1 MNPDATP
8 TAEPTTKHVP
18 KQIIDTQREDWNRV
32 APAWEKWDRQ
42 LDENMAFVNYRLIA
56 DARLRPGQRVLD
68 LGSGTG
74 CPALLAAQAVGHGGS
89 VVGLDLAERMLAV
102 ARRKAATLGLSN
114 VTFQTADIT
123 TLPFEPASFD
133 AVISRFCFMFLPEI
147 PKALAEIVRVLKPA
161 GYLAA
166 AVWSVPE
173 KNPFITL
180 PMNVLK
186 SYLALPAP
194 DPEQPGIFRLAQAG
208 ELAGMAK
215 RAGLLGL
222 EDEELTGESLYESA
236 DEYYD
241 SLMEIAAP
249 IQPLFAKLS
258 AGDQAKAAA
267 QIKREIERYRL
278 SKGGKAVAIPMAIRI
293 VAARKP

>member
-1 MNPDATP
+1 MPPNTKP
-8 TAEPTTKHVP
+8 TAAQDP

-32 APAWEKWDRQ
+32 APAWDKWDRR
-42 LDENMAFVNYRLIA
+42 LDENMAFVNHRLIA

-74 CPALLAAQAVGHGGS
+74 CPALLAAQAVGGGGS
-89 VVGLDLAERMLAV
+89 VVGLDLADRMLAV
-102 ARRKAATLGLSN
+102 ARRKANALGLTN

-133 AVISRFCFMFLPEI
+133 AVISRFCLMFLPEI
-147 PKALAEIVRVLKPA
+147 PNTLAEIVRVLKPT

-166 AVWSVPE
+166 AVWSAPE

-180 PMNVLK
+180 PMTVLN
-186 SYLALPAP
+186 SYLALPPP
-194 DPEQPGIFRLAQAG
+194 DLEQPGIFRLAKKG
-208 ELAGMAK
+208 ELAGMAS
-215 RAGLLGL
+215 RAGLLEL
-222 EDEELTGESLYESA
+222 EDEELTGESFYESA

-241 SLMEIAAP
+241 SLMEMAAP

-258 AGDQAKAAA
+258 VGDNTKAEAE
-267 QIKREIERYRL
+267 IKREAERYRWRN
-278 SKGGKAVAIPMAIRI
+278 GGKTVAIPMAIRI

>member
-1 MNPDATP
+1 MPHDA
-8 TAEPTTKHVP
+8 
-18 KQIIDTQREDWNRV
+18 KQQAAQVIDTQREDWNRA
-32 APAWEKWDRQ
+32 APAWEKWDRR

-74 CPALLAAQAVGHGGS
+74 CPALLAAQAVGSGGG
-89 VVGLDLAERMLAV
+89 VVGLDLADRMLAV
-102 ARRKAATLGLSN
+102 ARRKAAALNLSN

-133 AVISRFCFMFLPEI
+133 AVISRFCLMFLPEI
-147 PKALAEIVRVLKPA
+147 PKALAEIVRVLKPT

-166 AVWSVPE
+166 AVWSTPE
-173 KNPFITL
+173 NNPFITL

-186 SYLALPAP
+186 SYMALPPP
-194 DPEQPGIFRLAQAG
+194 DPEQPGIFRLAKKG
-208 ELAGMAK
+208 ELADMAK

-222 EDEELTGESLYESA
+222 EDEEFTGESFYASA

-241 SLMEIAAP
+241 SLMEMAAP
-249 IQPLFAKLS
+249 LQPLFAKLS
-258 AGDQAKAAA
+258 PHDRAKVEAE
-267 QIKREIERYRL
+267 IKQEVERYHR
-278 SKGGKAVAIPMAIRI
+278 GKAVAIPMAIRI